1 MLKNTPN
8 RHGRGIIP
16 FLLSLLS
23 CWPNPIMPR
32 NTPYSRGRSQMCLGG
47 WGRGCGISFV
57 FAARF
62 ELHTL
67 TMEQAADAGWKTELF
82 WTQWNTKNIH
92 SDLITESGRVRAH
105 CSCWRWKFWRKKALC
120 FNPSCIFK
128 LKVSLPFIIIILFL
142 RQVQFPLTNRLFIIV
157 IRNDMNKKMILRR
170 TKCLLVLE
178 EQST

>member
-1 MLKNTPN
+1 
-8 RHGRGIIP
+8 
-16 FLLSLLS
+16 
-23 CWPNPIMPR
+23 
-32 NTPYSRGRSQMCLGG
+32 MCLGG

-105 CSCWRWKFWRKKALC
+105 CSCWRWKFWRKKVLC

-128 LKVSLPFIIIILFL
+128 LKVSLPIIIIIILFL
-142 RQVQFPLTNRLFIIV
+142 RQVQFPLTNRLFITV
-157 IRNDMNKKMILRR
+157 IRNEQKDDSLKDKVSLSSRQNKALKPLIYCKTGSLNTIQGRM
-170 TKCLLVLE
+170 LLYI
-178 EQST
+178 